1 MDTEHLRFNMIE
13 QQIRPWDV
21 LDPAVLDLLHRVH
34 REDFVPVAHRALA
47 FVDMEIPLGHGAHML
62 SPKLEARLLQELAIQ
77 PTDHILEIGTG
88 SGYFT
93 ALLASMGQ
101 HVTSVDIEPAH
112 TQAAAKTLANH
123 NIRNVTLAI
132 GDGAHGWGQAHY
144 DVIVLGGSVPQLA
157 PAFEAQL
164 KLGGRLL
171 AIVGDAPAMHAQ
183 LITRVTPAAC
193 QQVTL
198 FETSVPALQNAPHPQ
213 RFVF

>member
-1 MDTEHLRFNMIE
+1 
-13 QQIRPWDV
+13 
-21 LDPAVLDLLHRVH
+21 
-34 REDFVPVAHRALA
+34 
-47 FVDMEIPLGHGAHML
+47 
-62 SPKLEARLLQELAIQ
+62 
-77 PTDHILEIGTG
+77 
-88 SGYFT
+88 
-93 ALLASMGQ
+93 MGQ

-123 NIRNVTLAI
+123 NIRNVTLAT
-132 GDGAHGWGQAHY
+132 GDGAHGWGQAHF